1 MEERNVLPGDEL
13 ITECSYDTRG
23 RMRPTLGGYSSKQ
36 EMCLSFILHYP
47 RIPLAGCYS
56 MTPTKEFFEIFG
68 VKEFY
73 GSEMKDV
80 ENMFLSSGYVLIYN
94 LSIVFLF

>member
-13 ITECSYDTRG
+13 ITECSYDTRD
-23 RMRPTLGGYSSKQ
+23 RARPTLGGYSSKQ
-36 EMCLSFILHYP
+36 EMCLAFILHYP

-68 VKEFY
+68 VREFY
-73 GSEMKDV
+73 GSEMKDI
-80 ENMFLSSGYVLIYN
+80 ENMFLSSGYVI
-94 LSIVFLF
+94 